1 MKYSLIPVENSSN
14 NLKKHHFEQPL
25 GIFVNKF
32 NQFKNYRIEF
42 LNSSSNT
49 NYNLYNDNNKLL
61 ESFLNEDKISIKNSK
76 LLEMNSFPLTNDND
90 KNFIDIFNN
99 SKSLYEELCNNL
111 ITLKSYQQKRI
122 IPKFDE
128 EENIEID
135 KNIKKL
141 IIVMTN
147 KVKKCEDN
155 IKLLN
160 KFNKFNLS
168 DQEKEMQE
176 NMIIHLV
183 TNLKEFSNNFR
194 INEQNYVKNF
204 KHFGNQ
210 DYNTEENEILDN
222 EINNNDLFGQ
232 KEIDITLKKRD
243 QEINLLL
250 NSLNDLSTIFKDLQN
265 VILAQGT
272 ILDRIDFNIDT
283 AALNVEK
290 ANKHLK
296 KADEALKKSC
306 YVKAMG
312 FILIVIFIESIL
324 LIFKFLEDKYLL

>member
-42 LNSSSNT
+42 LNSSSNI

-76 LLEMNSFPLTNDND
+76 LLEMNSFPITNDND

-147 KVKKCEDN
+147 KVKKFEDN

-168 DQEKEMQE
+168 EQEKEMQE
-176 NMIIHLV
+176 NMTIHLI

-324 LIFKFLEDKYLL
+324 LIFKFL

>member
-42 LNSSSNT
+42 LNSSSNI

-147 KVKKCEDN
+147 KVKKFEDN

-176 NMIIHLV
+176 NMTIHLI

-324 LIFKFLEDKYLL
+324 LIFKFL

>member
-14 NLKKHHFEQPL
+14 NLKKLHFEQPL

-76 LLEMNSFPLTNDND
+76 LLEMNSFPITNDND

-168 DQEKEMQE
+168 EQEKEMQE
-176 NMIIHLV
+176 NMTIHLI

-210 DYNTEENEILDN
+210 DYNTEENEIFDN

-324 LIFKFLEDKYLL
+324 LIFKFL

>member
-168 DQEKEMQE
+168 EQEKEMQE
-176 NMIIHLV
+176 NMTIHLI

-324 LIFKFLEDKYLL
+324 LIFKFL

>member
-14 NLKKHHFEQPL
+14 NFKKHHFEQPL

-76 LLEMNSFPLTNDND
+76 LLEMNSFPLTNDNNQ
-90 KNFIDIFNN
+90 NFIDIFNN

-147 KVKKCEDN
+147 KVKKFEDN

-324 LIFKFLEDKYLL
+324 LIFKFL

>member
-42 LNSSSNT
+42 LNSSSNI

-141 IIVMTN
+141 VIVMTN
-147 KVKKCEDN
+147 KVKKFEDN

-324 LIFKFLEDKYLL
+324 LIFKFL

>member
-1 MKYSLIPVENSSN
+1 MKYSLIPVENSTN

-42 LNSSSNT
+42 LNSTSNT
-49 NYNLYNDNNKLL
+49 SYNLYNDNNKLL
-61 ESFLNEDKISIKNSK
+61 ESFLNEDKISIKNTK
-76 LLEMNSFPLTNDND
+76 LLEMNSFPLTNDNNQ
-90 KNFIDIFNN
+90 NFIDIFNN
-99 SKSLYEELCNNL
+99 SKSLYQELCNNL

-176 NMIIHLV
+176 NMTIHLI

-194 INEQNYVKNF
+194 INEQNYMNNF

-210 DYNTEENEILDN
+210 NYNNEENEILDN
-222 EINNNDLFGQ
+222 ELNNNDLFGQ

-243 QEINLLL
+243 QEINSLL
-250 NSLNDLSTIFKDLQN
+250 NSLNDLSSIFKDLQN

-324 LIFKFLEDKYLL
+324 LIFKYL

>member
-1 MKYSLIPVENSSN
+1 MKYSYIPIENSSSN
-14 NLKKHHFEQPL
+14 YRKKLSFDQSL

-32 NQFKNYRIEF
+32 NQFKNYRNEF
-42 LNSSSNT
+42 LNSSSSYY

-61 ESFLNEDKISIKNSK
+61 ETFLSEDKSTKKTPK
-76 LLEMNSFPLTNDND
+76 LLELKTFPLTNE
-90 KNFIDIFNN
+90 KNPHYIEIFNN

-147 KVKKCEDN
+147 KIKKCEDN

-160 KFNKFNLS
+160 KYNTFDMS
-168 DQEKEMQE
+168 EQEKEMQQ
-176 NMIIHLV
+176 NMAINLI
-183 TNLKEFSNNFR
+183 TNLKEFTNNFR
-194 INEQNYVKNF
+194 INEQNYMKNF
-204 KHFGNQ
+204 KHFVNQ
-210 DYNTEENEILDN
+210 NYNNDENEILDN
-222 EINNNDLFGQ
+222 DINDINNNNILGQ
-232 KEIDITLKKRD
+232 TDMDITLRKRD
-243 QEINLLL
+243 QEINNLL
-250 NSLNDLSTIFKDLQN
+250 NSLNDLSSIFKDLQN
-265 VILAQGT
+265 IIQAQGT
-272 ILDRIDFNIDT
+272 ILDRIDYNIDT
-283 AALNVEK
+283 AAINVDK

-296 KADEALKKSC
+296 RADEALKKSC
-306 YVKAMG
+306 YVKAMS

-324 LIFKFLEDKYLL
+324 LIFKYF

>member
-42 LNSSSNT
+42 LNSSSNI

-147 KVKKCEDN
+147 KVKKFEDN

-168 DQEKEMQE
+168 EQEKEMQE

-324 LIFKFLEDKYLL
+324 LIFKFL

>member
-42 LNSSSNT
+42 LNSSSNI

-76 LLEMNSFPLTNDND
+76 LLEMNSFPITNDND

-168 DQEKEMQE
+168 EQEKEMQE
-176 NMIIHLV
+176 NMTIHLI

-324 LIFKFLEDKYLL
+324 LIFKFL

>member
-42 LNSSSNT
+42 LNSSSNI

-168 DQEKEMQE
+168 EQEKEMQE
-176 NMIIHLV
+176 NMTIHLI

-324 LIFKFLEDKYLL
+324 LIFKFL

>member
-76 LLEMNSFPLTNDND
+76 LLEMNSFPITNDND

-168 DQEKEMQE
+168 EQEKEMQE
-176 NMIIHLV
+176 NMTIHLI

-324 LIFKFLEDKYLL
+324 LIFKFL

>member
-147 KVKKCEDN
+147 KVKKFEDN

-324 LIFKFLEDKYLL
+324 LIFKFL

>member
-1 MKYSLIPVENSSN
+1 MKYSSIPVENSSN

-42 LNSSSNT
+42 LNSSSNI

-147 KVKKCEDN
+147 KVKKFEDN

-324 LIFKFLEDKYLL
+324 LIFKFL

>member
-14 NLKKHHFEQPL
+14 NLKKLHFEQPL

-168 DQEKEMQE
+168 EQEKEMQE
-176 NMIIHLV
+176 NMTIHLI

-324 LIFKFLEDKYLL
+324 LIFKFL

>member
-42 LNSSSNT
+42 LNSSSNI

-76 LLEMNSFPLTNDND
+76 LLEMNSFPITNDND

-168 DQEKEMQE
+168 EQEKEMQE
-176 NMIIHLV
+176 NMTIHLI

-232 KEIDITLKKRD
+232 KEIDIILKKRD

-324 LIFKFLEDKYLL
+324 LIFKFL

>member
-42 LNSSSNT
+42 LNSSSNI

-147 KVKKCEDN
+147 KVKKFEDN

-324 LIFKFLEDKYLL
+324 LIFKFL

>member
-1 MKYSLIPVENSSN
+1 MKYSSIPVENSSN

-76 LLEMNSFPLTNDND
+76 LLEMNSFPITNDND

-168 DQEKEMQE
+168 EQEKEMQE
-176 NMIIHLV
+176 NMTIHLI

-324 LIFKFLEDKYLL
+324 LIFKFL

>member
-1 MKYSLIPVENSSN
+1 VENSSN

-42 LNSSSNT
+42 LNSSSNI

-147 KVKKCEDN
+147 KVKKFEDN

-324 LIFKFLEDKYLL
+324 LIFKFL

>member
-42 LNSSSNT
+42 LNSSSNI

-76 LLEMNSFPLTNDND
+76 LLEMNSFPLTNDNNQ
-90 KNFIDIFNN
+90 NFIDIFNN

-147 KVKKCEDN
+147 KVKKFEDN

-324 LIFKFLEDKYLL
+324 LIFKFL

>member
-76 LLEMNSFPLTNDND
+76 LLEMNSFPITNDND

-147 KVKKCEDN
+147 KVKKFEDN

-210 DYNTEENEILDN
+210 DYNTEEKEILDN

-324 LIFKFLEDKYLL
+324 LIFKFL

>member
-1 MKYSLIPVENSSN
+1 
-14 NLKKHHFEQPL
+14 
-25 GIFVNKF
+25 
-32 NQFKNYRIEF
+32 
-42 LNSSSNT
+42 
-49 NYNLYNDNNKLL
+49 
-61 ESFLNEDKISIKNSK
+61 
-76 LLEMNSFPLTNDND
+76 MNSFPITNDND

-168 DQEKEMQE
+168 EQEKEMQE
-176 NMIIHLV
+176 NMTIHLI

-232 KEIDITLKKRD
+232 KEIDITLKK
-243 QEINLLL
+243 EI
-250 NSLNDLSTIFKDLQN
+250 
-265 VILAQGT
+265 
-272 ILDRIDFNIDT
+272 
-283 AALNVEK
+283 
-290 ANKHLK
+290 K
-296 KADEALKKSC
+296 K
-306 YVKAMG
+306 
-312 FILIVIFIESIL
+312 LI
-324 LIFKFLEDKYLL
+324 YY

>member
-42 LNSSSNT
+42 LNSSSNI

-147 KVKKCEDN
+147 KVKKFEDN

-168 DQEKEMQE
+168 EQEKEMQE
-176 NMIIHLV
+176 NMTIHLI

-324 LIFKFLEDKYLL
+324 LIFKFL

>member
-76 LLEMNSFPLTNDND
+76 LLEMNSFPITNDND

-168 DQEKEMQE
+168 EQEKEMQE
-176 NMIIHLV
+176 NMTIHLI

-324 LIFKFLEDKYLL
+324 LIFKYL

>member
-1 MKYSLIPVENSSN
+1 
-14 NLKKHHFEQPL
+14 
-25 GIFVNKF
+25 
-32 NQFKNYRIEF
+32 
-42 LNSSSNT
+42 
-49 NYNLYNDNNKLL
+49 
-61 ESFLNEDKISIKNSK
+61 
-76 LLEMNSFPLTNDND
+76 MNSFPLTNDND

-160 KFNKFNLS
+160 KFNKINLS

-324 LIFKFLEDKYLL
+324 LIFKFL

>member
-1 MKYSLIPVENSSN
+1 MKYSYIPIENSSSN
-14 NLKKHHFEQPL
+14 YRKKLSFDQSL

-32 NQFKNYRIEF
+32 NQFKNYRNEF
-42 LNSSSNT
+42 LNSSSSYY

-61 ESFLNEDKISIKNSK
+61 ETFLNEDKSPKKTPK
-76 LLEMNSFPLTNDND
+76 LLELNTFPLTNE
-90 KNFIDIFNN
+90 KNPHYIEIFNN

-147 KVKKCEDN
+147 KIKKCEDN

-160 KFNKFNLS
+160 KYNTFDMS
-168 DQEKEMQE
+168 EQEKEMQQ
-176 NMIIHLV
+176 NMAINLI
-183 TNLKEFSNNFR
+183 TNLKEFTNNFR
-194 INEQNYVKNF
+194 INEQNYMKNF
-204 KHFGNQ
+204 KHFVNQ
-210 DYNTEENEILDN
+210 NYNNDENEILDN
-222 EINNNDLFGQ
+222 DINDINNNNILGQ
-232 KEIDITLKKRD
+232 TDMDITLRKRD
-243 QEINLLL
+243 QEINNLL
-250 NSLNDLSTIFKDLQN
+250 NSLNDLSSIFKDLQN
-265 VILAQGT
+265 IIQAQGT
-272 ILDRIDFNIDT
+272 ILDRIDYNIDT
-283 AALNVEK
+283 AAINVDK

-296 KADEALKKSC
+296 RADEALKKSC
-306 YVKAMG
+306 YVKAMS

-324 LIFKFLEDKYLL
+324 LIFKYF